1 MPHPNPPGG
10 RARGRSRGA
19 PLAPWKGRY
28 YYYKFIDFQLFC
40 KICVTSGQ
48 LEVNCLDYR
57 QVKRWMLRT
66 VIDSSR
72 ASRQEIV

>member
-1 MPHPNPPGG
+1 MQRYGYITFPHPLFPV
-10 RARGRSRGA
+10 
-19 PLAPWKGRY
+19 
-28 YYYKFIDFQLFC
+28 IHFQLFC

-57 QVKRWMLRT
+57 QVKRWTLRT